1 MTSFMTYQHF
11 YDLLTYFGYLQL
23 DGYFQINAL
32 VKKKV
37 GERYAPIFKYAV
49 EFIGMLTKRKNKQ
62 TKSF

>member
-32 VKKKV
+32 VKKKW
-37 GERYAPIFKYAV
+37 EKDMHLYLS
-49 EFIGMLTKRKNKQ
+49 ML
-62 TKSF
+62 